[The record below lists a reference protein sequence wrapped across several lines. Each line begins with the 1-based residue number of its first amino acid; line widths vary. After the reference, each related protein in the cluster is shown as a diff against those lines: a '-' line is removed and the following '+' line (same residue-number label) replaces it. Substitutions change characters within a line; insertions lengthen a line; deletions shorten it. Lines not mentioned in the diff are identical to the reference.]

1 VAAGGRI
8 SIIEH
13 GKSMVTVRRLLLG
26 VILLVVAAAPAAA
39 HHVKELEAELYK
51 RDTYFQP
58 EDRAAPDFALE
69 TADGRRVHLDDFR
82 GKVVVL
88 DFVYARCKDVCPL
101 QSELL
106 SSIQKQINRTPM
118 RHLVEFVSVATD
130 TEDAKSTADIMR
142 GYGAEHGFDPDNW
155 IFVYRGSGAP
165 DAGIKTAAA
174 YGLKFDVTK
183 DGDQVHGVVTH
194 VIDQAGR
201 LRARFHGLKFEPV
214 DLILFVN
221 ALTNEPPGSSNEA
234 SAEQTPIAKSGL
246 SAAIAGAVPPLW
258 FDILLAAVALGL
270 TASAFILIRTIRKPR
285 G

>member
-1 VAAGGRI
+1 
-8 SIIEH
+8 
-13 GKSMVTVRRLLLG
+13 M
-26 VILLVVAAAPAAA
+26 
-39 HHVKELEAELYK
+39 
-51 RDTYFQP
+51 
-58 EDRAAPDFALE
+58 
-69 TADGRRVHLDDFR
+69 
-82 GKVVVL
+82 
-88 DFVYARCKDVCPL
+88 
-101 QSELL
+101 
-106 SSIQKQINRTPM
+106 
-118 RHLVEFVSVATD
+118 
-130 TEDAKSTADIMR
+130 
-142 GYGAEHGFDPDNW
+142 
-155 IFVYRGSGAP
+155 
-165 DAGIKTAAA
+165 
-174 YGLKFDVTK
+174 
-183 DGDQVHGVVTH
+183 TH